1 MRAVNLLPRDDRRD
15 RRKGTSVPVLVG
27 AAGAVVVSAVLSM
40 LYLNA
45 SGAVH
50 SKQSDL
56 DNLRAELAATPPPQ
70 AVSPTRTVLADE
82 KKLRVTA
89 LTAALSRRVAWD
101 RVFREVSL
109 ILPDDVWLSTLTAKS
124 PVLSSA
130 TGAPAPPAP
139 GSPPTGFTIQG
150 YTYSQEGVARLLA
163 RLQVVPDLT
172 NVQLQA
178 STATP
183 LGKRSI
189 VQFTILADVR
199 GPGATS

>member
-1 MRAVNLLPRDDRRD
+1 MRAVNLLPRDGRRD

-70 AVSPTRTVLADE
+70 AVSPTSTVLADE
-82 KKLRVTA
+82 KKVRVTA

-101 RVFREVSL
+101 RVFRELSL

-124 PVLSSA
+124 PVLSTA
-130 TGAPAPPAP
+130 TAAVPPAP

-150 YTYSQEGVARLLA
+150 YTYSQEAVARLLA